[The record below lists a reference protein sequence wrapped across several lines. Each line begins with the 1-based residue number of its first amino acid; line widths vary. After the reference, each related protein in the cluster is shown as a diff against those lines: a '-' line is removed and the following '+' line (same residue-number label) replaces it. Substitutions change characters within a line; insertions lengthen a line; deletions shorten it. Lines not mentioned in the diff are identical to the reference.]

1 MDSLEVRAFAMWKV
15 ETTDAYKRLVLVELF
30 NLIKKQANQ
39 TDNRLFSELKK
50 VCINLTRV
58 EFECA
63 LSSLYVFEVIGLHPV
78 RAVEGQARHVNLKR
92 KNLRTWKKYLSYM
105 KAIQPE
111 AV

>member
-1 MDSLEVRAFAMWKV
+1 MEALEARAFEMWKV
-15 ETTDAYKRLVLVELF
+15 ETTATYKRLVLVELF
-30 NLIKKQANQ
+30 NLIKAQANQ
-39 TDNRLFSELKK
+39 TDNRLFSDLKK
-50 VCINLTRV
+50 VRINLTRD

-63 LSSLYVFEVIGLHPV
+63 LSSLYVFEVIGLYPV